1 MVAVLIMIILIHM
14 MEAYVLNPKLMS
26 DQTKLP
32 VCFIFIILLV
42 GEHYLGVWGLLIGVP
57 IFIFLLNAMEVDYRD
72 ISSKD
77 KRKNKNPHPLLRKE
91 EECEDRDFK

>member
-1 MVAVLIMIILIHM
+1 
-14 MEAYVLNPKLMS
+14 MS

-72 ISSKD
+72 ISNKD
-77 KRKNKNPHPLLRKE
+77 KRRKKDPNPILRKE
-91 EECEDRDFK
+91 DEYEDRDFK